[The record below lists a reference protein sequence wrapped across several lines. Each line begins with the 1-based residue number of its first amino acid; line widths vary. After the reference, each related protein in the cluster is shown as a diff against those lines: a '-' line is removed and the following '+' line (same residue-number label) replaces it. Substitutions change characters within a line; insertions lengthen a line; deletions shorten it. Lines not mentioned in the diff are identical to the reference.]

1 MVFTNLPQQ
10 TNFFIPFLD
19 NEIMAN
25 NGKSH
30 KYVIK
35 QIHDATAKAVTEIRR
50 AESFSSCTKN
60 CVFFYSWQLRKR
72 LHFWCSSN
80 NFSALLILTRL

>member
-35 QIHDATAKAVTEIRR
+35 QIHDSTAKAVTD
-50 AESFSSCTKN
+50 
-60 CVFFYSWQLRKR
+60 
-72 LHFWCSSN
+72 
-80 NFSALLILTRL
+80 